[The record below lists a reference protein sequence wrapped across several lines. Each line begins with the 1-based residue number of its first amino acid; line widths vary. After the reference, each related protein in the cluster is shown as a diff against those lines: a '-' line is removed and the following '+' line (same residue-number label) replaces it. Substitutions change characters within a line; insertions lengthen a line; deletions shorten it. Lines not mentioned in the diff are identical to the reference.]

1 MCGIAGMNREDRAL
15 IGEMT
20 GLLAHRGPDQE
31 GYHVQDGVSLG
42 HKRLS
47 ILDLSDRGRQPMF
60 NEDHS
65 ICAVYNG
72 EIFNFQQI
80 KEELVGLGHVF
91 QSHTDTEVLVHGYE
105 QWGHEILSR
114 LNGQFAFCIF
124 DRPNRKFFLAR
135 DRLGIKPLYYSLQNG
150 QFVFGSELKTV
161 LRSGVEKTIDPVSLN
176 HYLFFGFMP
185 TGRSIFQQVQQL
197 PPATMLVFD
206 LAGQKIEQLKKYWN
220 FSFQPPAARSEEET
234 AELLVEKLRQS
245 VRRRL
250 ISDVPLGAFLSGG
263 IDSSILVALMRD
275 EVKELKTFSIRFDYP
290 EFNESHYAK
299 MVSDRFGTDHYE
311 IEFGARQVQDLIGKL
326 AYHYDE
332 PFADPSMIPTWLV
345 CSVARQHV
353 TVCLSGTGGDELFAG
368 YDRYRQ
374 FQTLKRLNR
383 LPGPLRKLLDAG
395 TALGNVFA
403 RNDKMNKLRAF
414 LQQSRPDPVL
424 YRMLLSYMFRTPTET
439 LDAASSFGPSE
450 TEFQYASDLENLLDC
465 DIHEYLPNCLFTKE
479 DRASMAVSLE
489 VRVPYL
495 DHELAEFAAT
505 IPPSLKLHGQQQKYI
520 LKKAFAPVL
529 PEPILHRK
537 KRGFGVPLVH
547 YFRKELKSFAREI
560 LFSST
565 AAEHF
570 DQAALEM
577 FWKKHQS
584 GTSDYSRIFWSVIMF
599 KLWHEQWMS

>member
-1 MCGIAGMNREDRAL
+1 MCGIAGMNWEDRDL
-15 IGEMT
+15 IREMT
-20 GLLAHRGPDQE
+20 NLLAHRGPDQE
-31 GYHVQDGVSLG
+31 GFYIGDGISLG

-47 ILDLSDRGRQPMF
+47 ILDLSDRGRQPMY
-60 NEDHS
+60 NEDGS

-72 EIFNFQQI
+72 EIFNFQKI
-80 KEELVGLGHVF
+80 KEELTELGHVF

-105 QWGHEILSR
+105 QWGCEILSR
-114 LNGQFAFCIF
+114 LNGQFAFCIV

-135 DRLGIKPLYYSLQNG
+135 DRFGIKPLYYSFQNG
-150 QFVFGSELKTV
+150 RFVFGSELKTI
-161 LRSGVEKTIDPVSLN
+161 LQSGIEKTIDPVSLN
-176 HYLFFGFMP
+176 HYLFFGYMP
-185 TGRSIFQQVQQL
+185 TGRSIFQQVHQL
-197 PPATMLVFD
+197 PPATLLVFD
-206 LAGQKIEQLKKYWN
+206 LAGQKIERTRKYWN
-220 FSFQPPAARSEEET
+220 FSFQPPAARTEAET
-234 AELLVEKLRQS
+234 AALLVEKLRQS

-275 EVKELKTFSIRFDYP
+275 QVEELKTFSIRFDYP

-299 MVSDRFGTDHYE
+299 IVSDRFRTDHYE
-311 IEFGARQVQDLIGKL
+311 IEFGARQVQDLIGRL

-374 FQTLKRLNR
+374 FRTLKRLNR
-383 LPGPLRKLLDAG
+383 LPGALRKILDG
-395 TALGNVFA
+395 GIALGNLFA
-403 RNDKMNKLRAF
+403 RNDKLHKLRAF

-424 YRMLLSYMFRTPTET
+424 YRMLLSYMFRRPEEAV
-439 LDAASSFGPSE
+439 DAPADFAASDERFG
-450 TEFQYASDLENLLDC
+450 YASDLENLLDS
-465 DIHEYLPNCLFTKE
+465 DIHAYLPNCLFTKE

-495 DHELAEFAAT
+495 DHEFAEFTAT
-505 IPPSLKLHGQQQKYI
+505 IPPSLRLHGRRPKYI

-529 PEPILHRK
+529 PATILHRK

-565 AAEHF
+565 AGEHF
-570 DQAALEM
+570 NRAALEG
-577 FWKKHQS
+577 FWEKHQS
-584 GTSDYSRIFWSVIMF
+584 GVSDYSRIFWSVIMF
-599 KLWHEQWMS
+599 KLWHDKWMP